1 MSLFSVLVRLHQP
14 RPQLIERM
22 LTSLVNQSNNDWEL
36 VLVVNSASTAD
47 HAMAKQLAEGHSNVR
62 VELRPEGELLAW
74 SCNALLSTLG
84 TWVGFIG
91 QHDLLVP
98 SALDAMAATIT
109 ASPQAHVIYSDEEA
123 IGTWGQI
130 SLPCDKGAID
140 PVRLIAQEY
149 LQDFVLIQRSWLTS
163 AGGFDRLA
171 SDSPIHDLHLRLLS
185 ATGLVGFAHT
195 PQRLYQRHR
204 DRLAEV
210 GPTLP
215 DYDLDGAR
223 RHLERMGTPGKIKQ
237 LDGTLDIEFQFEH
250 KPAVT
255 ILLILGDDQVHGEAQ
270 IAGIGLA
277 PAYPSSDIR
286 VMFHGE
292 QQAVSDRYAKLCEGK
307 HYPFKR
313 ITVDLPT
320 ALNQEVSTVDAG
332 LTLFMRGVPINR
344 HWLKRLVDLT
354 QLPSISVAGP
364 SLITPTHLTDGSP
377 WDTRGRFNHLAVA
390 HSVSTLPGDCLL
402 VATQRFLQMSGFAP
416 EYPTLFAQDF
426 TMRLTDAGGGCARTP
441 RSQVQV
447 GQGTDPTADELS
459 NFRATWAGWQDPYGL
474 HQLP

>member
-149 LQDFVLIQRSWLTS
+149 LQD
-163 AGGFDRLA
+163 
-171 SDSPIHDLHLRLLS
+171 
-185 ATGLVGFAHT
+185 
-195 PQRLYQRHR
+195 
-204 DRLAEV
+204 
-210 GPTLP
+210 
-215 DYDLDGAR
+215 GAR

-332 LTLFMRGVPINR
+332 LTLFMQGVPINR
-344 HWLKRLVDLT
+344 HWLNRLVDLT